1 MNDKLKQ
8 VFVGKP
14 LTQKQIAKWERTRR
28 NGRAKFVAWFTLW
41 FGTMIFVGNS
51 LAFHYLNGYP
61 FSARYLLAPA
71 LIWYTYA
78 FLLRLFLWSVM
89 EKKFRESLNAK

>member
-14 LTQKQIAKWERTRR
+14 LTQKQIAKWERTRDK
-28 NGRAKFVAWFTLW
+28 GRAKFVAWFTLW

-71 LIWYTYA
+71 LIWYTFG
-78 FLLRLFLWSVM
+78 FLAGLIIWSTN
-89 EKKFRESLNAK
+89 ERIFRKSLNAK